1 MFCCFFLSR
10 SLFVVVLFF
19 LKTFLLFKYWARLFL
34 QSLLNQRFL
43 LLLLFLPVVLVGLD
57 LKTCAALS
65 LQIFTISDTVS
76 SIFISFS
83 LVILCDKI
91 STFSILI
98 ELTNCDFLFSSQIK
112 AWLLGFVFTHGGVL
126 SRDYI

>member
-1 MFCCFFLSR
+1 M
-10 SLFVVVLFF
+10 VVLFF
-19 LKTFLLFKYWARLFL
+19 LKIFLLFKYWARLFL
-34 QSLLNQRFL
+34 QSLLNHRFL
-43 LLLLFLPVVLVGLD
+43 LLLLFLTVVLVGLD

-83 LVILCDKI
+83 LVILSDKI

-98 ELTNCDFLFSSQIK
+98 ELTNCNFLFSSQIK
-112 AWLLGFVFTHGGVL
+112 AWLLGRHEHLISCKLTCGSQHHH
-126 SRDYI
+126 